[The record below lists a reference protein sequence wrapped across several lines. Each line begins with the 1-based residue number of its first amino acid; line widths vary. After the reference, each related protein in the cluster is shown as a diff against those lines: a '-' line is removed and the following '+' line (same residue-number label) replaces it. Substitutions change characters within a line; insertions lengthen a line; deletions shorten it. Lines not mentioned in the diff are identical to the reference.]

1 MSSITLTPIPASSNA
16 KDGGLQIKYSQVRSR
31 SSSGNPVSGHSFTSE
46 SGKSVTYRI
55 QSSGDSS
62 MRLQIILPVCSVIS
76 TSVPV
81 HRITQLG
88 LTSYLGRQHL
98 RPLQWHFHSVGL
110 TYWFAPPRRSDQLV
124 LGLLRQW
131 QDLSFL
137 TTGIPIRPFQADIT
151 IFLDASTQ
159 GWGAHMGDSQILGT
173 WAPTGRRLYIN
184 CLELKVVMLLL
195 HHEAP
200 VLHGCQVMIATGNTM
215 VVSYI
220 NKQGGTQLPLPA
232 TSSSRANPVASVPEH
247 SHKGQTHCGLSQCDS

>member
-1 MSSITLTPIPASSNA
+1 MSSITLTPIPASSDA
-16 KDGGLQIKYSQVRSR
+16 KDGGLQIKCSQVRSR
-31 SSSGNPVSGHSFTSE
+31 SSSGNPVSG
-46 SGKSVTYRI
+46 
-55 QSSGDSS
+55 
-62 MRLQIILPVCSVIS
+62 
-76 TSVPV
+76 
-81 HRITQLG
+81 
-88 LTSYLGRQHL
+88 
-98 RPLQWHFHSVGL
+98 
-110 TYWFAPPRRSDQLV
+110 
-124 LGLLRQW
+124 QW

-247 SHKGQTHCGLSQCDS
+247 SHKGQTHCGLSKCDS